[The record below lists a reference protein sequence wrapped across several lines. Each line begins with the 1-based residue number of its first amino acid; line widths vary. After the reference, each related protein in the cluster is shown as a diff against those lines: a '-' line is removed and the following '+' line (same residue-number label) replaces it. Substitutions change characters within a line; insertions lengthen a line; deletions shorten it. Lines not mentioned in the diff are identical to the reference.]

1 MDREDATTANTL
13 DCEIWKDAIAAK
25 YDGKGQFTKE
35 NWDSLLGHC
44 MAVTD
49 VPCAVIIP

>member
-1 MDREDATTANTL
+1 MYENTL
-13 DCEIWKDAIAAK
+13 DCEMWEDAMAAK
-25 YDGKGQFTKE
+25 FDAKGKFTKE

-49 VPCAVIIP
+49 VPCAVRIL